1 MYMNRIKYLDAIKF
15 IAILSII
22 CIHVAIIWPY
32 SEIKGYNISG
42 FSEFC
47 RFGVPL
53 FLMVSGALLLGRE
66 YDLRSFFREKINK
79 NYNSIY
85 ILGNNICSF
94 HFNIILFIKE

>member
-42 FSEFC
+42 FSVTFISFSLKPNLS
-47 RFGVPL
+47 RSSKSLSPAFG
-53 FLMVSGALLLGRE
+53 FAG
-66 YDLRSFFREKINK
+66 
-79 NYNSIY
+79 
-85 ILGNNICSF
+85 
-94 HFNIILFIKE
+94 